1 MGNTHTNPS
10 AHGIAVTGTGES
22 RTRPALTRRRYW
34 KNKFGS
40 QASGASRADGCQRW
54 PDRGGA
60 GITLRV
66 QPREPCF
73 HPPHFGTGLDA
84 VGPAFS
90 GRDRVR
96 DTATHLMR
104 TRYLRIAA
112 KRAHPTF
119 PRGRLSP
126 GLPGIR
132 PPAQVRSARLP
143 VWREVM
149 ATSMRQV
156 AGAGENSP
164 SHSTPPPYPSGL
176 TGGPIRLS
184 TSHRPPGQAGGQ
196 AEGGSAR
203 LSPSPS
209 PGADAPTSP
218 PGGRGD
224 FAHSLAF
231 SVPPDLIR
239 GPLALAVGHRA
250 GRSRRALSARC
261 GKQPRE

>member
-1 MGNTHTNPS
+1 MD
-10 AHGIAVTGTGES
+10 GTCPRQTF
-22 RTRPALTRRRYW
+22 RTRHRRHGHRGEQDAPDACGRQR
-34 KNKFGS
+34 KKIGGS

-96 DTATHLMR
+96 DTTTHLMR

-112 KRAHPTF
+112 RRAHPTF

-126 GLPGIR
+126 NLPGIR
-132 PPAQVRSARLP
+132 PPTQVRSARLP

-149 ATSMRQV
+149 GPLSREVLRPGKTCCGRP
-156 AGAGENSP
+156 ENRS
-164 SHSTPPPYPSGL
+164 PSGL
-176 TGGPIRLS
+176 TGGPI
-184 TSHRPPGQAGGQ
+184 
-196 AEGGSAR
+196 
-203 LSPSPS
+203 
-209 PGADAPTSP
+209 
-218 PGGRGD
+218 
-224 FAHSLAF
+224 
-231 SVPPDLIR
+231 
-239 GPLALAVGHRA
+239 
-250 GRSRRALSARC
+250 
-261 GKQPRE
+261 

>member
-1 MGNTHTNPS
+1 MPSPLALWQAAPRVDPPVKPEGYGEGGHHHVPPFVIPRLDRGIQGGPLRPCRMALDPAIKSRGDTVGGVRWMASTHTKPS
-10 AHGIAVTGTGES
+10 AHGMTVAGTGEQDAS
-22 RTRPALTRRRYW
+22 DACGRQR
-34 KNKFGS
+34 KKIGGS

-96 DTATHLMR
+96 DTTAHPMR

-126 GLPGIR
+126 SLPGIR

-149 ATSMRQV
+149 QRVCGKWQ
-156 AGAGENSP
+156 GAGIS
-164 SHSTPPPYPSGL
+164 
-176 TGGPIRLS
+176 
-184 TSHRPPGQAGGQ
+184 
-196 AEGGSAR
+196 
-203 LSPSPS
+203 
-209 PGADAPTSP
+209 
-218 PGGRGD
+218 
-224 FAHSLAF
+224 
-231 SVPPDLIR
+231 
-239 GPLALAVGHRA
+239 
-250 GRSRRALSARC
+250 
-261 GKQPRE
+261 